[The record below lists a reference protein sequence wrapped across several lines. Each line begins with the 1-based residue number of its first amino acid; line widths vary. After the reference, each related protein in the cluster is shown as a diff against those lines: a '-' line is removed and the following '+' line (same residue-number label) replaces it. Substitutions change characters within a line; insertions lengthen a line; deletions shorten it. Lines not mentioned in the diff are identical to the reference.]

1 MKYVFRIVAIA
12 VLVLC
17 ASHAGDMLSRGSLS
31 QRFVSADP
39 PVQRELSRG
48 VFLVAAEKLLDPN
61 FSETIVLLLEY
72 GPEGAMGL
80 VINRPTRVR
89 LSEAL
94 PEIRELRRSK
104 ETVYVGGPVG
114 IDTLLLLVHSVEQPE
129 ESYHIFDD
137 VYLCSSLDVLR
148 DILEGPRDDADFRV
162 YVGYSGWAP
171 RQLDSEVMRGDWHVM
186 AADEANLFSLKPESI
201 WSEFI
206 ERSRALWI

>member
-1 MKYVFRIVAIA
+1 M
-12 VLVLC
+12 
-17 ASHAGDMLSRGSLS
+17 HNRGAFP
-31 QRFVSADP
+31 RWFVSADQP
-39 PVQRELSRG
+39 PLQRELSRG
-48 VFLVAAEKLLDPN
+48 VFLIAAEKLLDPN

-80 VINRPTRVR
+80 VINRPTDIR

-104 ETVYVGGPVG
+104 KTVYVGGPVG
-114 IDTLLLLVHSVEQPE
+114 MDKLLLLVQSFEQPE
-129 ESYHIFDD
+129 ESYHIFND

-148 DILEGPRDDADFRV
+148 TILRGQGGDTDFCV
-162 YVGYSGWAP
+162 YVGYAGWAP
-171 RQLDSEVMRGDWHVM
+171 NQLDLEVMRGDWYIM
-186 AADEANLFSLKPESI
+186 AADEKNLFSLKPDTI